1 MLKLNDNEKND
12 IGRLIVCVRTANG
25 AIPVKGALVNV
36 RSFEI
41 GESSVIASRTTD
53 ISGNTDTIEIAT
65 PSVDLSKS
73 PGSEKGYTSVV
84 INVSRD
90 GFVSTE
96 FIGAA
101 IFPGITTVQQVNLV
115 PSGEFS
121 ERYDMR
127 VYNESEAADL

>member
-1 MLKLNDNEKND
+1 MLKLSDNGKND

-36 RSFEI
+36 RSFEV
-41 GESSVIASRTTD
+41 GESTLIASRTTD
-53 ISGNTDTIEIAT
+53 ISGNTDTIEIGT
-65 PSVDLSKS
+65 PSAALSES
-73 PGSEKGYTSVV
+73 PEGEKGYTSV
-84 INVSRD
+84 IIDLSRE

-101 IFPGITTVQQVNLV
+101 IFPGVTTVQQVNLI

-121 ERYDMR
+121 RRDDMR
-127 VYNESEAADL
+127 IFNESEAADL

>member
-1 MLKLNDNEKND
+1 MLKLKDNDKND

-36 RSFEI
+36 RSFEM
-41 GESSVIASRTTD
+41 GESFVIASRTTD

-65 PSVDLSKS
+65 PSVSLSES
-73 PGSEKGYTSVV
+73 PGGEKGYTSVV
-84 INVSRD
+84 IDISRE
-90 GFVSTE
+90 GFASAE

-101 IFPGITTVQQVNLV
+101 IFPGVTTVQQVNLI

-121 ERYDMR
+121 GRYDMR

>member
-1 MLKLNDNEKND
+1 MLKLKDNDKND

-25 AIPVKGALVNV
+25 AIPVKGALVNI
-36 RSFEI
+36 RSFET

-53 ISGNTDTIEIAT
+53 ISGNTDAIEIAT
-65 PSVDLSKS
+65 PSIALSEA
-73 PGSEKGYTSVV
+73 PGGEKGYTSV
-84 INVSRD
+84 IIDVSRE

-96 FIGAA
+96 LIGAT
-101 IFPGITTVQQVNLV
+101 IFPGVTTVQQVNMI

-121 ERYDMR
+121 GRYDMR